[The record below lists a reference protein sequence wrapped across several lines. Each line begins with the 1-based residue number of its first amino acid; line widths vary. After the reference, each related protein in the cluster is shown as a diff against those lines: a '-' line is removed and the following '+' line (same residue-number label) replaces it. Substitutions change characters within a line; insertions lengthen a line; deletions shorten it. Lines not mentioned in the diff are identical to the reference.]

1 MYEYI
6 THPKKKTR
14 THLDISAFVHI
25 AILYNI
31 KHYIWRYVH
40 KCMCIYKCER
50 YACIFTRTYI
60 IYIYVKTHF
69 YICIQIHKSVYIH
82 LYKVYIH
89 IYIYLYI
96 YICIYMN
103 IYTHACI
110 HVKLVPNE
118 NIRIHIDTLKCMHI
132 PACLHMYVSKYI
144 PASKNMY
151 MYKYILYIYVCN
163 GMQNRKFNHTCIWL
177 VYTYAFTSLI
187 QMQRF
192 CLWDGLASQ
201 LSSSAR
207 LKEDIWA
214 LR

>member
-1 MYEYI
+1 MYFYA
-6 THPKKKTR
+6 
-14 THLDISAFVHI
+14 DV
-25 AILYNI
+25 YNI
-31 KHYIWRYVH
+31 H
-40 KCMCIYKCER
+40 
-50 YACIFTRTYI
+50 
-60 IYIYVKTHF
+60 IYICVKTHF

-163 GMQNRKFNHTCIWL
+163 GMQKRKFNHTCIWL

-207 LKEDIWA
+207 LKEEIWA

>member
-1 MYEYI
+1 
-6 THPKKKTR
+6 
-14 THLDISAFVHI
+14 
-25 AILYNI
+25 
-31 KHYIWRYVH
+31 
-40 KCMCIYKCER
+40 MCIYKCER

-60 IYIYVKTHF
+60 IYIYIYVKTHF

-151 MYKYILYIYVCN
+151 MYKYILYIYTYVMVCKIEN
-163 GMQNRKFNHTCIWL
+163 LIIHVSDLYILMRSHRWYRCSVFVFGMVWLPNSPVLRGWKKKFEHYVNRTFPWREMGWTCDK
-177 VYTYAFTSLI
+177 TRFPPKQSL
-187 QMQRF
+187 
-192 CLWDGLASQ
+192 GLKWKHIRGMVA
-201 LSSSAR
+201 
-207 LKEDIWA
+207 
-214 LR
+214 